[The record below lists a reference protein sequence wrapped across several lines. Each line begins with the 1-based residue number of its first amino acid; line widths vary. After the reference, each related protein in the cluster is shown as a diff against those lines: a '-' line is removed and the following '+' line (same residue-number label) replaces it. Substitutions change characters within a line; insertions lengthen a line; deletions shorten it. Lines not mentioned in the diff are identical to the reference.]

1 MSQKLLVALTVVS
14 LSLMFLAGCGPESKD
29 PAKIEVEPVEVAPVV
44 VPSATIAQKFA
55 SGDVSTYRAG
65 YETKQSVELDMV
77 QKNPTGDKH
86 NTKKVEVTFT
96 QEIQSV
102 NDDSSAV
109 AKITLMD
116 ISILTKDSDVVSFSF
131 DSSKEKDRKRSLNAL
146 IGKSY
151 TINISS
157 DGKVTPAD
165 VKAIRSV
172 RVTGSERNV
181 AKNLLSDLEIINRHE
196 IHLPGKDIAKVKKGE
211 GWSKIVWSHPK
222 IMARKSFEK
231 TYILDSVDGNIATV
245 TMTAYETDKSAEGVA
260 PKGSG
265 FGFMAGMFDSQ
276 EKYSGEMKIDL
287 DTGKVIKWNETCI
300 ADYIVTDK
308 TSKNDKGEPASLKM
322 GLTHSISFEKI
333 D

>member
-1 MSQKLLVALTVVS
+1 MSQKLLVGLTVVS
-14 LSLMFLAGCGPESKD
+14 LLVAMFITGCGPEE
-29 PAKIEVEPVEVAPVV
+29 KIGL
-44 VPSATIAQKFA
+44 KFN
-55 SGDVSTYRAG
+55 SGDVSTYQAG
-65 YETKQSVELDMV
+65 YETKQSVELDMA
-77 QKNPTGDKH
+77 QETPTKDKH

-109 AKITLMD
+109 AKITIMD

-131 DSSKEKDRKRSLNAL
+131 DSSKPEDSKRPLNAL

-157 DGKVTPAD
+157 DGTVTPAD
-165 VKAIRSV
+165 GTAIRSV
-172 RVTGSERNV
+172 KITGSERNV
-181 AKNLLSDLEIINRHE
+181 AKNLLSDEEIISRHE
-196 IHLPGKDIAKVKKGE
+196 IDLPKKGASSLKKGQGWAKV
-211 GWSKIVWSHPK
+211 VWSHPK
-222 IMARKSFEK
+222 IMAKKSFEK
-231 TYILDSVDGNIATV
+231 SYMIDSIDGDVANV
-245 TMTAYETDKSAEGVA
+245 TMTAYETAKTAEGPA

-276 EKYSGEMKIDL
+276 EKYTGEMKIDL
-287 DTGKVIKWNETCI
+287 ASGKVVKWDETCI

-322 GLTHSISFEKI
+322 GLTHSISLEKI

>member
-14 LSLMFLAGCGPESKD
+14 LSVVMLFTGCGPD
-29 PAKIEVEPVEVAPVV
+29 AKIGLALN
-44 VPSATIAQKFA
+44 
-55 SGDVSTYRAG
+55 SGDVSTYRSG
-65 YETKQSVELDMV
+65 YETKQSVELDMA
-77 QKNPTGDKH
+77 QETPNKDKH

-131 DSSKEKDRKRSLNAL
+131 DSSKQEDQKRSLNAL

-157 DGKVTPAD
+157 DGKVTPSD
-165 VKAIRSV
+165 VMAIRSV
-172 RVTGSERNV
+172 KFTGSERNV
-181 AKNLLSDLEIINRHE
+181 AKNLLSDLEIISRHE
-196 IHLPGKDIAKVKKGE
+196 IHLPGKDIATVKEGE

-231 TYILDSVDGNIATV
+231 TYVLDSVTGNIANV

-265 FGFMAGMFDSQ
+265 FGFMAGMFDRQ

-287 DTGKVIKWNETCI
+287 DTGKVVKWNETCI

-322 GLTHSISFEKI
+322 GLTHSISLEKI